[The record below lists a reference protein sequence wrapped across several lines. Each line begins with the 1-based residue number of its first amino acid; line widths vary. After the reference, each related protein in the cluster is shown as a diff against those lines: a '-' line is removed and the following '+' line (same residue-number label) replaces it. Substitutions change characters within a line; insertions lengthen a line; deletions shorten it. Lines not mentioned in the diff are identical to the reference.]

1 MVLCFVRET
10 PKFHRGGEQLM
21 ATENVALAA
30 GAEGGTLSRPDTQQ
44 QSPQGVIVNDFSIQ
58 IATVN
63 GSGSQSANSVLL
75 RSIFRMGIP
84 VSGKNLF
91 PSNIAGLPTWYTI
104 RASKDGYVAR
114 KKEIDIL
121 IAMNPETSKEDML
134 SLPVGAAAIYEESA
148 DLRQFRDDV
157 ACYPVPFDKLTAAVC
172 PEAKLRKLVKNMIY
186 VGVAAQLLKMDL
198 AAVEAALRKQ
208 FAKKIK
214 AADLNWAAVQA
225 GYEYSSA
232 NFTKHDPFVLEAM
245 NATDGKI
252 IIDGN
257 AAAALGCIF
266 AGCTVA
272 MWYPITPSSSLVEN
286 FIDYAKR
293 YRIEENGKATFAV
306 VQAEDELAA
315 IGAVLGAGWAG
326 ARAMTATSGPGI
338 SLMAE
343 FAGLG
348 YYAELPGVIFDIQR
362 TGPSTGMPTRN
373 QQGDLLSVAFLS
385 HGDTKHVMLIPGS
398 VKECYEMAQA
408 AFDLAEQLQTPV
420 FVMSDLDLGMNNWMS
435 EPFAYPDK
443 PLNRGKVLSAEDL
456 TRLGGFARYKD
467 VDNDGI
473 GYRTLPGTDHPM
485 AAYFTRGSGHNEKA
499 QYTERPDDYF
509 NNMER
514 LSKKFETARTL
525 VPRPEVVQ
533 TGKARIG
540 LIAFGSSDFA
550 TRESRDQLSK
560 EYGLNT
566 DYLRLRAYP
575 FSREVHEFVAS
586 HDRVYV
592 IEQNRDAQMLSLL
605 KLDLAAEEIV
615 KLRSIRHF
623 NGLPIDA
630 RSVTDDL
637 VTQEGI

>member
-1 MVLCFVRET
+1 
-10 PKFHRGGEQLM
+10 M
-21 ATENVALAA
+21 ATENVALAV
-30 GAEGGTLSRPDTQQ
+30 GADGSVLTKSDMQ
-44 QSPQGVIVNDFSIQ
+44 QGVPKGNIVNDFSIQ

-63 GSGSQSANSVLL
+63 GSGSQSANLVLL
-75 RSIFRMGIP
+75 KSIFRMGIP

-114 KKEIDIL
+114 KKEIDLL
-121 IAMNPETSKEDML
+121 IAMNPETMKEDML
-134 SLPVGAAAIYEESA
+134 SLPSGAAAIYEESA
-148 DLRQFRDDV
+148 NLEQYRDDV

-186 VGVAAQLLKMDL
+186 VGVAAQLLKMDMK
-198 AAVEAALRKQ
+198 AVEAALRKQ
-208 FAKKIK
+208 FAKKTK
-214 AADLNWAAVQA
+214 AADLNWGAVQA
-225 GYEYSSA
+225 GFDYSAST
-232 NFTKHDPFVLEAM
+232 FTKKDSLLLEAM
-245 NATDGKI
+245 DETKGKI

-272 MWYPITPSSSLVEN
+272 MWYPITPSSSLVES

-293 YRIEENGKATFAV
+293 YRLEADGKATFAV

-315 IGAVLGAGWAG
+315 IGAVFGAGWAG

-398 VKECYEMAQA
+398 VAECFEMAQE
-408 AFDLAEQLQTPV
+408 AFELTERLQTPV

-435 EPFAYPDK
+435 DPFAYPEK

-467 VDNDGI
+467 VDGDGI
-473 GYRTLPGTDHPM
+473 GYRTLPGTDHPL

-514 LSKKFETARTL
+514 LAKKFETARSL

-533 TGKARIG
+533 TGKAPIG
-540 LIAFGSSDFA
+540 LIAFGTSDYA
-550 TRESRDQLSK
+550 TRESRDQLKK
-560 EYGLNT
+560 EYGVET

-586 HDRVYV
+586 HERVYV

-605 KLDLAAEEIV
+605 KLDLPAADVV

-637 VTQEGI
+637 VMQEGI

>member
-1 MVLCFVRET
+1 
-10 PKFHRGGEQLM
+10 M

-30 GAEGGTLSRPDTQQ
+30 GAEGGTSVKPDTQQ
-44 QSPQGVIVNDFSIQ
+44 QAPKVNIINDFSIQ

-63 GSGSQSANSVLL
+63 GSGSQSANLVLL
-75 RSIFRMGIP
+75 KSIFRMGIP

-114 KKEIDIL
+114 KKEIDLL
-121 IAMNPETSKEDML
+121 IAMNAETMKEDML
-134 SLPVGAAAIYEESA
+134 SLPAGAAAIYEESA
-148 DLRQFRDDV
+148 NLKQYRDDV

-186 VGVAAQLLKMDL
+186 VGVAAQLLKMDM

-208 FAKKIK
+208 FAKKVK

-225 GYEYSSA
+225 GYDYSLST
-232 NFTKHDPFVLEAM
+232 FTKHDPYLLEAM
-245 NATDGKI
+245 DRTKGKI

-272 MWYPITPSSSLVEN
+272 MWYPITPSSSLVES

-293 YRIEENGKATFAV
+293 YRIGDDGKATFAV

-315 IGAVLGAGWAG
+315 IGAVFGAGWAG

-385 HGDTKHVMLIPGS
+385 HGDTKHVMLIPAS
-398 VKECYEMAQA
+398 VKECFEMAQI

-435 EPFAYPDK
+435 EPFVYPDK

-456 TRLGGFARYKD
+456 TKLGGFARYRD
-467 VDNDGI
+467 VDGDGI
-473 GYRTLPGTDHPM
+473 GYRTLPGTDHPL

-514 LSKKFETARTL
+514 LNRKFETARSL

-533 TGKARIG
+533 TGKAKIG
-540 LIAFGSSDFA
+540 LIAFGTSDFA
-550 TRESRDQLSK
+550 TRESRDQLSE
-560 EYGLNT
+560 EYKLGT

-586 HDRVYV
+586 HERVYV
-592 IEQNRDAQMLSLL
+592 IEQNRDGQMLSLL
-605 KLDLAAEEIV
+605 KLDLPAQEVV

-630 RSVTDDL
+630 RSITDDL
-637 VTQEGI
+637 ITQEGI